1 MSAILF
7 SQDERD
13 CNLDHLKVL
22 GVANS
27 SGDLNRFHHEGL
39 VADSSTK
46 LENSC
51 STAIYEDILGSKM
64 NGLQIHGIEVDMDNE
79 DGDVSLLNHN
89 NPQHNYCDGS
99 DSGVEIAS
107 NVNVT
112 LQRALSSQSGGYAS
126 SQGGLDDPTPGVNLS
141 CNSSMIS
148 CSSDVCDVKSGNSV
162 MVATTATTT
171 AMNGCRSSLNSY
183 ECCSENGS
191 ESSSVA
197 GPTSMTVR
205 RVPNHNNVKKKV
217 AMFEPSMHESLATKS
232 NGKSSA
238 KDTSAKSPTNGTTAP
253 QPSTKSRLSG
263 LKRAVS
269 LPRPS
274 QGSHHQQVRERLN
287 EKMHANPKASN
298 SCLTPFRQP
307 SIQSRTPTPASQRPQ
322 KPDTLPSQLSRTTS
336 MSMQRLIQ
344 RTPSL
349 SRARTPSTPDD
360 GRWPGVGS
368 TRANQSRRGLSVT
381 PDLGSLKM
389 RSSMM
394 ASMEIKSSASSPY
407 GTMPRRRKQKSVED
421 LTGRNSRSSSISRES
436 RMTSSVIM
444 TSRKSLSTTYAMNSQ
459 SSTPT
464 QSKSVAASMSLTK
477 QSSSNA
483 SSSTRNKVQ
492 PPAVCKTR
500 IYHETGSQT
509 ALTSADLV
517 KAFAGVAPAPRPVD
531 SVEQKDEES
540 QTDIRD
546 QELERLRD
554 EVRHLAQREQELMA
568 KLKRERDEKLGMQRE
583 LHLNTERVM
592 GLLNLARVA
601 GNGKILDIS
610 TPTSDEG
617 ESNQDSLLM
626 LESQI
631 QLSGHE
637 LLERQQEVG
646 HLRKLCRSLQA
657 EMERSIMQQACLLQE
672 KTALEQES
680 NELQDFLQHEKAAMC
695 DALKDL
701 ENEYQQCQ
709 QQMANKDE
717 EIKVLRDECRH
728 LVRLNEQRRQENR
741 MLQTKYTAMESKSK
755 ELTMQQNAS
764 VSGATAALSGL
775 HARLDNLVEQ
785 LVFSYNISEQ
795 DLEDIGF
802 QADAQ
807 ANINASGETS
817 LDCESTSLKLTLNGH
832 DVMPHP
838 QSLQFNPASN
848 SQFQLNSA
856 SDGSLSP
863 QRNQSFIAAVISAIR
878 NATTHSGKRLLVR
891 HNKRHSAGSHHNLN
905 GHNNNTQQQH
915 HQPVQQQSH
924 HHQQHAHS
932 EQHNGDDSDSTE
944 MLDSETEPCLMMD
957 NVLEDV
963 NMPDSHSHNMV
974 SSCTGMIS
982 QIDIP
987 SELMNVST
995 GDDSLHNLSQAIVN
1009 RQNVESQV
1017 GALNSNKMNLPI
1029 NDSSCNDELSC
1040 HDSVAEMPS
1049 LVEYSA
1055 TQAVVDQVIEVD
1067 TLITKLLKVLRLI
1080 QLDNDNCIQQLI
1092 VDKNKLQ
1099 QNKEDMLEKIKDL
1112 QDVNVKLQDE
1122 LMDATQELMLKNNDL
1137 SNTKAEIQR
1146 HRNEIDRLT
1155 EDICNLSTL
1164 CINYRKLSPCTEMPP
1179 FPALN
1184 LNLNSEV
1191 VDNHDDIS
1199 GILNLLKMWQSD
1211 GQLKDTRVQQYMKGI
1226 LQINATM
1233 SYHYDNHPSND
1244 SLNERVRI
1252 YANQLENVSKVLDSS
1267 PRQLISDNPE
1277 LQQLR
1282 KDLEAVK
1289 INANWTQLLPEF
1301 DSQQQP
1307 ERQLQQQ
1314 QQTSQQREDIN
1325 AN

>member
-7 SQDERD
+7 TQDERD
-13 CNLDHLKVL
+13 CHSLDSKLL
-22 GVANS
+22 LADTS
-27 SGDLNRFHHEGL
+27 TTATDLNHYGHESL
-39 VADSSTK
+39 K
-46 LENSC
+46 LDNSC
-51 STAIYEDILGSKM
+51 AAIYEDILGNKM
-64 NGLQIHGIEVDMDNE
+64 NGLQLHSLDVDNE
-79 DGDVSLLNHN
+79 DADAVSLLNNHN
-89 NPQHNYCDGS
+89 NPHHNYCDGS

-126 SQGGLDDPTPGVNLS
+126 SQGGLDEPVGVNLS

-148 CSSDVCDVKSGNSV
+148 CSSDVYDMKQGHGV
-162 MVATTATTT
+162 MVASTTT
-171 AMNGCRSSLNSY
+171 TTMTNINGRSSLNSY

-197 GPTSMTVR
+197 GPTSMAVR

-217 AMFEPSMHESLATKS
+217 AMFEPSMHESLS
-232 NGKSSA
+232 MKSSA
-238 KDTSAKSPTNGTTAP
+238 KSAAAKDGAVNSPSANASST
-253 QPSTKSRLSG
+253 PSKPRSSG

-274 QGSHHQQVRERLN
+274 HGTSQQMRDRLN
-287 EKMHANPKASN
+287 DKVHNNSKTTNS
-298 SCLTPFRQP
+298 SCLTPYRQTGN
-307 SIQSRTPTPASQRPQ
+307 SSNGQSRTPTPASKPQ

-349 SRARTPSTPDD
+349 SRARTPCTPDD

-407 GTMPRRRKQKSVED
+407 STMPRRRKQKSVED
-421 LTGRNSRSSSISRES
+421 LTGRNSRSSSITRES

-444 TSRKSLSTTYAMNSQ
+444 TSRKSLSTTAYSN

-464 QSKSVAASMSLTK
+464 QNKSMAASLTLAK
-477 QSSSNA
+477 QTASNA
-483 SSSTRNKVQ
+483 KKLQQ
-492 PPAVCKTR
+492 PVSKTR
-500 IYHETGSQT
+500 IYHEIASQT
-509 ALTSADLV
+509 ALTSADLE
-517 KAFAGVAPAPRPVD
+517 KAFAGVASTARPVE
-531 SVEQKDEES
+531 SVEQKDQES
-540 QTDIRD
+540 QVDIRD

-554 EVRHLAQREQELMA
+554 EVRHLAQREQELSS
-568 KLKRERDEKLGMQRE
+568 KLKRERDEKLAMQRE

-601 GNGKILDIS
+601 GNGKILDVS

-617 ESNQDSLLM
+617 ENNQDSLLM

-646 HLRKLCRSLQA
+646 QLRKLCRSLQA
-657 EMERSIMQQACLLQE
+657 EMERSIMQQEFLLQE

-701 ENEYQQCQ
+701 ENEYQQCK
-709 QQMANKDE
+709 QQMASKDE

-741 MLQTKYTAMESKSK
+741 MLQTKYAAMESKSK
-755 ELTMQQNAS
+755 ELAMQQNAS

-775 HARLDNLVEQ
+775 HTRLDNLVEQ

-802 QADAQ
+802 QADNQ
-807 ANINASGETS
+807 TNVNASGEPS
-817 LDCESTSLKLTLNGH
+817 LDLESSSLKLTLNGH
-832 DVMPHP
+832 DVIQHP
-838 QSLQFNPASN
+838 QTLQFAQAPN

-891 HNKRHSAGSHHNLN
+891 QNKRHSTGSHHNVN
-905 GHNNNTQQQH
+905 GHNVNNNNSSS
-915 HQPVQQQSH
+915 QQSREH
-924 HHQQHAHS
+924 HTNGD
-932 EQHNGDDSDSTE
+932 HNGDDSDSTE

-987 SELMNVST
+987 SELMNISTT

-1009 RQNVESQV
+1009 RQNMESQV
-1017 GALNSNKMNLPI
+1017 SALNSNKINLQL
-1029 NDSSCNDELSC
+1029 NDNSCTEELSC

-1049 LVEYSA
+1049 IVEYSA

-1067 TLITKLLKVLRLI
+1067 NLITKLLKVLRLI

-1099 QNKEDMLEKIKDL
+1099 QSKEDMLEKIKDL

-1164 CINYRKLSPCTEMPP
+1164 CINYRKLSPSTEMPP
-1179 FPALN
+1179 FPGLN
-1184 LNLNSEV
+1184 LNLSSEI
-1191 VDNHDDIS
+1191 VDNQDDVG

-1211 GQLKDTRVQQYMKGI
+1211 GQLKDNRVQQFMRNI
-1226 LQINATM
+1226 LQINIT
-1233 SYHYDNHPSND
+1233 SPNDSSNNSNND
-1244 SLNERVRI
+1244 SLNERLRI
-1252 YANQLENVSKVLDSS
+1252 YANQLENISKLLDTS
-1267 PRQLISDNPE
+1267 PPQLIGDNPE

-1282 KDLEAVK
+1282 KDLETVK
-1289 INANWTQLLPEF
+1289 INANWTHLLRGY
-1301 DSQQQP
+1301 DSTQKQQHELEQNHH
-1307 ERQLQQQ
+1307 QKS
-1314 QQTSQQREDIN
+1314 THCEDIN

>member
-7 SQDERD
+7 TQDERD
-13 CNLDHLKVL
+13 CHSLDSKHLLSDATASSDL
-22 GVANS
+22 GHYGHES
-27 SGDLNRFHHEGL
+27 LKLN
-39 VADSSTK
+39 
-46 LENSC
+46 NSC
-51 STAIYEDILGSKM
+51 AAIYEDILGNKM
-64 NGLQIHGIEVDMDNE
+64 NGLQLHGSLDVDNE
-79 DGDVSLLNHN
+79 DADVDADAASLLN
-89 NPQHNYCDGS
+89 NPHHNYCDGS

-126 SQGGLDDPTPGVNLS
+126 SQGGLDEPVGVNLS

-148 CSSDVCDVKSGNSV
+148 CSSDIYDTMKQGHGV
-162 MVATTATTT
+162 MVASTMTTTTTATTNV
-171 AMNGCRSSLNSY
+171 NGRSSLNSY

-197 GPTSMTVR
+197 GPTSMAVR

-217 AMFEPSMHESLATKS
+217 AMFEPSMHESLSMK
-232 NGKSSA
+232 G
-238 KDTSAKSPTNGTTAP
+238 SAKSAP
-253 QPSTKSRLSG
+253 KEASVNSPSANAATPSKTRSSG

-274 QGSHHQQVRERLN
+274 QGTSQQMRDRLN
-287 EKMHANPKASN
+287 DKVHNTSKTSN
-298 SCLTPFRQP
+298 SSCLTPYRQTAN
-307 SIQSRTPTPASQRPQ
+307 SSSSNNNGQSRTPTPATKPQ

-349 SRARTPSTPDD
+349 SRARTPCTPDD

-407 GTMPRRRKQKSVED
+407 STMPRRRKQKSVED
-421 LTGRNSRSSSISRES
+421 LTGRNSRSSSITRES

-444 TSRKSLSTTYAMNSQ
+444 TSRKSLSTTAYSN

-464 QSKSVAASMSLTK
+464 QNKSMSASLTLAK
-477 QSSSNA
+477 QTA
-483 SSSTRNKVQ
+483 SKKLQQ
-492 PPAVCKTR
+492 PVCKTR
-500 IYHETGSQT
+500 IYHEIASQT
-509 ALTSADLV
+509 ALTSADLE
-517 KAFAGVAPAPRPVD
+517 KAFAGVASTTRPVE
-531 SVEQKDEES
+531 SVEQNHQGS
-540 QTDIRD
+540 QVDIRD

-554 EVRHLAQREQELMA
+554 EVRHFAQREQELSS
-568 KLKRERDEKLGMQRE
+568 KLKRERDEKLAMQRE

-601 GNGKILDIS
+601 GNGKMLDVS

-617 ESNQDSLLM
+617 ENNQDSLLM

-646 HLRKLCRSLQA
+646 QLRKLCRSLQA
-657 EMERSIMQQACLLQE
+657 EMERSIMQQEFLLQE

-701 ENEYQQCQ
+701 ENEYQQCK
-709 QQMANKDE
+709 QQMASKDE

-741 MLQTKYTAMESKSK
+741 MLQTKYAAMESKSK
-755 ELTMQQNAS
+755 ELAMQQNAS

-807 ANINASGETS
+807 TNVSASGEPS
-817 LDCESTSLKLTLNGH
+817 LDLESSSLKLTLNGH
-832 DVMPHP
+832 DVIQHP
-838 QSLQFNPASN
+838 QTLQFAQAPN

-891 HNKRHSAGSHHNLN
+891 QNKRHSTASSHHNMN
-905 GHNNNTQQQH
+905 GHNNNNNSSNSQQSQQQQH
-915 HQPVQQQSH
+915 HPH
-924 HHQQHAHS
+924 GD
-932 EQHNGDDSDSTE
+932 HNGDDSDSTE

-987 SELMNVST
+987 SELMNISTT

-1009 RQNVESQV
+1009 RQNMESQV
-1017 GALNSNKMNLPI
+1017 SALSGSNKMNLQL
-1029 NDSSCNDELSC
+1029 NDNSCTEELSC

-1067 TLITKLLKVLRLI
+1067 NLITKLLKVLRLI

-1099 QNKEDMLEKIKDL
+1099 QSKEDMLEKIKDL

-1146 HRNEIDRLT
+1146 HRNEIDT
-1155 EDICNLSTL
+1155 
-1164 CINYRKLSPCTEMPP
+1164 KKP
-1179 FPALN
+1179 FF
-1184 LNLNSEV
+1184 
-1191 VDNHDDIS
+1191 
-1199 GILNLLKMWQSD
+1199 
-1211 GQLKDTRVQQYMKGI
+1211 
-1226 LQINATM
+1226 
-1233 SYHYDNHPSND
+1233 
-1244 SLNERVRI
+1244 SLN
-1252 YANQLENVSKVLDSS
+1252 K
-1267 PRQLISDNPE
+1267 
-1277 LQQLR
+1277 
-1282 KDLEAVK
+1282 
-1289 INANWTQLLPEF
+1289 
-1301 DSQQQP
+1301 
-1307 ERQLQQQ
+1307 
-1314 QQTSQQREDIN
+1314 
-1325 AN
+1325 

>member
-7 SQDERD
+7 NPDERD
-13 CNLDHLKVL
+13 CNGLDHAK
-22 GVANS
+22 GVVDDVNAS
-27 SGDLNRFHHEGL
+27 SGDLNHFNNDGI
-39 VADSSTK
+39 ADAVSPIKLGDTCSSA
-46 LENSC
+46 
-51 STAIYEDILGSKM
+51 AIYEDILGSKM
-64 NGLQIHGIEVDMDNE
+64 NGLQIHAIDVDMDNE
-79 DGDVSLLNHN
+79 DGGDGSLLNQMNHAHHN
-89 NPQHNYCDGS
+89 QNYCDGS

-126 SQGGLDDPTPGVNLS
+126 SQGGLDDPTPGGINLS

-148 CSSDVCDVKSGNSV
+148 CSSDVYDAKSGHGV
-162 MVATTATTT
+162 MVATATAI
-171 AMNGCRSSLNSY
+171 NGCRSSLNSY

-217 AMFEPSMHESLATKS
+217 AMFEPSMHESLTTKAS
-232 NGKSSA
+232 GGKSSKEPIPNGNGASGQQQPA
-238 KDTSAKSPTNGTTAP
+238 KP
-253 QPSTKSRLSG
+253 RLSG

-269 LPRPS
+269 LPRPT

-287 EKMHANPKASN
+287 EKIHANSKSPN
-298 SCLTPFRQP
+298 SCLTPYRQT
-307 SIQSRTPTPASQRPQ
+307 SSSQSRTPTPASQKPQ

-421 LTGRNSRSSSISRES
+421 LTGRNSRSSSITRES
-436 RMTSSVIM
+436 RMTSSVVM
-444 TSRKSLSTTYAMNSQ
+444 TSRKSLSTAYAMNSH

-464 QSKSVAASMSLTK
+464 QSKSLATSMSLAK
-477 QSSSNA
+477 QSTA
-483 SSSTRNKVQ
+483 TRIKMQ

-509 ALTSADLV
+509 ALTSNDLE
-517 KAFAGVAPAPRPVD
+517 KAFAGVVPATRSID
-531 SVEQKDEES
+531 SVEQKDQDS

-554 EVRHLAQREQELMA
+554 EIRHLAQREQELTS
-568 KLKRERDEKLGMQRE
+568 KLKRERDEKLAMQRE

-657 EMERSIMQQACLLQE
+657 EMERSIMQQECLLQE

-680 NELQDFLQHEKAAMC
+680 SELQDFLQHEKAAMC

-709 QQMANKDE
+709 QQMATKDE

-741 MLQTKYTAMESKSK
+741 MLQTKYAAMESKSK
-755 ELTMQQNAS
+755 EMTMQQNAS

-807 ANINASGETS
+807 ANIPASGETS
-817 LDCESTSLKLTLNGH
+817 LDCESSSLKLTLNGH
-832 DVMPHP
+832 DVVHHHHHP

-891 HNKRHSAGSHHNLN
+891 QNKRHSIGSHNNFN
-905 GHNNNTQQQH
+905 GHNNNHHKDQNQQQQQQH
-915 HQPVQQQSH
+915 HQH
-924 HHQQHAHS
+924 NHN
-932 EQHNGDDSDSTE
+932 ETHNGDDSDSTE

-1017 GALNSNKMNLPI
+1017 SALNSNKMNLQL
-1029 NDSSCNDELSC
+1029 NENSCNDEISC

-1067 TLITKLLKVLRLI
+1067 NLITKLLKVLRLI

-1112 QDVNVKLQDE
+1112 QDVNVKLQDD
-1122 LMDATQELMLKNNDL
+1122 LMDATQELMMKNNDL
-1137 SNTKAEIQR
+1137 SNTKSEIQR
-1146 HRNEIDRLT
+1146 HRNEID
-1155 EDICNLSTL
+1155 
-1164 CINYRKLSPCTEMPP
+1164 
-1179 FPALN
+1179 
-1184 LNLNSEV
+1184 
-1191 VDNHDDIS
+1191 
-1199 GILNLLKMWQSD
+1199 
-1211 GQLKDTRVQQYMKGI
+1211 
-1226 LQINATM
+1226 
-1233 SYHYDNHPSND
+1233 
-1244 SLNERVRI
+1244 VR
-1252 YANQLENVSKVLDSS
+1252 
-1267 PRQLISDNPE
+1267 
-1277 LQQLR
+1277 
-1282 KDLEAVK
+1282 
-1289 INANWTQLLPEF
+1289 F
-1301 DSQQQP
+1301 
-1307 ERQLQQQ
+1307 
-1314 QQTSQQREDIN
+1314 
-1325 AN
+1325 